1 MDYCCY
7 NTSNWLWNACFSLCH
22 FRVSISFFIFISF
35 STIRQR
41 LGAFLWCLSHVTFTP
56 HEFLLPALN
65 MVSALSSHTPH
76 LRLLFICLPLSVASP
91 PNTLLAVREN
101 FDVRTHLNQIV
112 LLLRVDIVCICSVY
126 AHLRSER
133 KNLTLAFG
141 CRIALHPWMFHTLRH
156 VA

>member
-1 MDYCCY
+1 MDCCCY

-22 FRVSISFFIFISF
+22 FRVSVSFFIYIIFNHKTKTWCFPLVSVACDIHTTWISAPSF
-35 STIRQR
+35 EHGQCVELT
-41 LGAFLWCLSHVTFTP
+41 
-56 HEFLLPALN
+56 
-65 MVSALSSHTPH
+65 HTPH
-76 LRLLFICLPLSVASP
+76 LRLLFICLSLSVASP

-101 FDVRTHLNQIV
+101 FDVHTHLNQIV

-126 AHLRSER
+126 AHPRSER